1 MAIYK
6 TLGFIEMEMLPISV
20 VMPVYNGEKYIKKTI
35 ESILSQTY
43 SNFELLIIDDCGNDK
58 SMEIVRNTNDNRIRI
73 ITNEQNMG
81 IAYSRNVGIKN
92 ARGKYIALMDDDDLA
107 PLDRLMLE
115 YNYLEKHKDIDAVG
129 GRYCIINEND
139 EIVEYSPDTLQNPK
153 YIKANLLF
161 YDPIGN
167 GSMMFRKSIVDEYD
181 ILFRD
186 DCLGM
191 EDYLF
196 WIEFSKYGNIT
207 NLKDI
212 MLYWRH
218 IQGNETSRVVSEKSE
233 LRVKKFAEIQKYA
246 LKNNGISLCD
256 TDYEFLSR
264 MLPEGRLRE
273 KISKKDLER
282 LYDILCLIINK
293 ADDLQL
299 DYANE
304 VKIACRK
311 QFSRRLECS
320 EIW

>member
-1 MAIYK
+1 MK
-6 TLGFIEMEMLPISV
+6 SSV
-20 VMPVYNGEKYIKKTI
+20 SVIMPVYNAEKYIKKTI
-35 ESILSQTY
+35 ESIINQTF
-43 SNFELLIIDDCGNDK
+43 SDFELLIIDDCGNDS
-58 SMEIVRNTNDNRIRI
+58 SMEIVKSFDDSRIKI
-73 ITNEQNMG
+73 ICNECNKG
-81 IAYSRNVGIKN
+81 IAYSRNRGLKN
-92 ARGKYIALMDDDDLA
+92 AKGKYIALMDDDDLS
-107 PLDRLMLE
+107 PLDRLIVE
-115 YNYLEKHKDIDAVG
+115 YKYLEEHEEIDAVG
-129 GRYCIINEND
+129 GRYCVIDECDKII
-139 EIVEYSPDTLQNPK
+139 EYSLDTLQNPK
-153 YIKANLLF
+153 FIKASLMF

-167 GSMMFRKSIVDEYD
+167 GSMMFRKSVVDENN
-181 ILFRD
+181 IIFRD

-233 LRVKKFAEIQKYA
+233 LRAKKFAEIQKYA

-256 TDYEFLSR
+256 TDYEFLSQ

>member
-1 MAIYK
+1 MDKKSIVS
-6 TLGFIEMEMLPISV
+6 I

-43 SNFELLIIDDCGNDK
+43 RNFELLIVDDCGNDN
-58 SMEIVRNTNDNRIRI
+58 SMNIVRNINDDRIRI
-73 ITNEQNMG
+73 ISNEHNRG
-81 IAYSRNVGIKN
+81 IAYSRNIGINN
-92 ARGKYIALMDDDDLA
+92 AKGKYIALMDDDDLA
-107 PLDRLMLE
+107 PLDRLRME
-115 YNYLEKHKDIDAVG
+115 YNYLDEHEEIDAVG
-129 GRYCIINEND
+129 GRYCVIDECDKII
-139 EIVEYSPDTLQNPK
+139 EYSPDTLQNPK
-153 YIKANLLF
+153 FIKASLMF

-167 GSMMFRKSIVDEYD
+167 GSMMFRKSVVDENN
-181 ILFRD
+181 IIFRD

-233 LRVKKFAEIQKYA
+233 LRAKKFAEIQKYA

-256 TDYEFLSR
+256 TDYEFLSQ
-264 MLPEGRLRE
+264 MLPEGRLGE
-273 KISKKDLER
+273 KISKNDLKR

-293 ADDLQL
+293 VDDLQL
-299 DYANE
+299 DFANE

>member
-1 MAIYK
+1 MN
-6 TLGFIEMEMLPISV
+6 EEPQISI

-35 ESILSQTY
+35 ESILSQSY
-43 SNFELLIIDDCGNDK
+43 SNFELLIIDDCGNDESIK
-58 SMEIVRNTNDNRIRI
+58 IVRSTNDKRIRI
-73 ITNEQNMG
+73 ISNEQNRG

-115 YNYLEKHKDIDAVG
+115 YNYLEEHEDVDAVG
-129 GRYCIINEND
+129 GRYCIINESD
-139 EIVEYSPDTLQNPK
+139 KVIEYSPDSLQNPK
-153 YIKANLLF
+153 FIKASLMF
-161 YDPIGN
+161 YDSIGN
-167 GSMMFRKSIVDEYD
+167 GSMMFRKSVVDENN
-181 ILFRD
+181 IKFRD

-218 IQGNETSRVVSEKSE
+218 VQGNETSRVILEKSE
-233 LRVKKFAEIQKYA
+233 LRAQKFAEIQKYA
-246 LKNNGISLCD
+246 FMNNGIMLCD
-256 TDYEFLSR
+256 TDYEFVSR

-273 KISKKDLER
+273 KISKNDLER
-282 LYDILCLIINK
+282 LYDILCLIIKK